1 MDNNNGWFRLGQEKI
16 QREGGRQNEQ
26 IRRNQSQSPPPWA
39 YRSSQPMATETPRT
53 NATPAETGSPD
64 ASRSNADQSGQPA
77 AAETPRTNVTPAE
90 TGSPGASRSNTD
102 QSGQPAAAETPRL
115 NAAPAEAGT
124 PDVSHSQTVGVRG
137 PVLVQDTALHE
148 TLETFVFSTTLP
160 RRIHTK
166 GYGAFGYFR
175 TTHSMKEYT
184 KAEFLQMPGQQ
195 VPVAVRFSLASS
207 NLGTPDTLR
216 NVRGFSTRFYTNGG
230 IFDLLCNHLP
240 VFFVRDAI
248 RVPEV
253 IGHLSPSSVNNL
265 ADPEQFWS
273 LFAKYPETTNMLVW
287 FFSDLGTIKSLR
299 HIRGYSVST
308 YVWLNA
314 QGVRRYVKYIWI
326 PMAGQEFIDRQEAQ
340 QLACKDPNIAGRDLY
355 DSIAEG
361 NPVEYELR
369 VQLMDPEDAK
379 TLPFDP
385 LDDTKLWDEAKY
397 PSLPVGRM
405 VLNRNPDNYAEQVDK
420 LAFNPAN
427 LLPGLEF
434 SDDKI
439 LQGRTFIYSDAQRHR
454 LGPDYRNIPVNKQQ
468 GWSPAS
474 MVSSGEGRQI
484 AGEIMRAEIP
494 NPDDFTQAGQRY
506 EAFSAAEKRN
516 LADNI
521 ASELVA
527 AQPETQQA
535 VLRNVEQASPALAEA
550 IRTQMSLYPQT
561 TGQ

>member
-1 MDNNNGWFRLGQEKI
+1 MDNNNGWFQDNAW
-16 QREGGRQNEQ
+16 REAGRQNGQ
-26 IRRNQSQSPPPWA
+26 IERNQYQPP
-39 YRSSQPMATETPRT
+39 T
-53 NATPAETGSPD
+53 NASMSGSPV
-64 ASRSNADQSGQPA
+64 AGETSRPNAAQAQ
-77 AAETPRTNVTPAE
+77 TR
-90 TGSPGASRSNTD
+90 NTD
-102 QSGQPAAAETPRL
+102 AT
-115 NAAPAEAGT
+115 
-124 PDVSHSQTVGVRG
+124 HSQTVGEWG

-148 TLETFVFSTTLP
+148 TLETFVFSTTLS
-160 RRIHTK
+160 RRIHAK
-166 GYGAFGYFR
+166 GYGAFGYFQ

-184 KAEFLQMPGQQ
+184 KAGFLQTPGQQ

-207 NLGTPDTLR
+207 NQGTPDTLR
-216 NVRGFSTRFYTNGG
+216 NVRGFSTRFYTDDGM
-230 IFDLLCNHLP
+230 FDLLCNHLP

-248 RVPEV
+248 RVPDL
-253 IGHLSPSSVNNL
+253 ISRMLPSPVNNL
-265 ADPEQFWS
+265 PDPERFWS
-273 LFAKYPETTNMLVW
+273 LFVNPETTNMLVW
-287 FFSDLGTIKSLR
+287 FFSDLGTVKSLR

-308 YVWLNA
+308 YVWRNA
-314 QGVRRYVKYIWI
+314 QDVWRYVKYTWI
-326 PMAGQEFIDRQEAQ
+326 PMAGQEYIDRQEAE

-355 DSIAEG
+355 DSIAQG
-361 NPVEYELR
+361 KAVEYELR
-369 VQLMDPEDAK
+369 VQLMNPEDAK

-385 LDDTKLWDEAKY
+385 LDDTKMWDEAQY

-434 SDDKI
+434 SDDKV

-454 LGPDYRNIPVNKQQ
+454 LGPDYRNIPVNKQP

-474 MVSSGEGRQI
+474 MVSSGDGRHI
-484 AGEIMRAEIP
+484 SGEIMRAEIP

-506 EAFSAAEKRN
+506 ESFSAVEKRN

-527 AQPETQQA
+527 AQPDTQRA

-550 IRTQMSLYPQT
+550 IRNQMLLYA
-561 TGQ
+561 GIMGR

>member
-1 MDNNNGWFRLGQEKI
+1 MNNNNGWFRLEQEKAM
-16 QREGGRQNEQ
+16 REGGRQNQQ
-26 IRRNQSQSPPPWA
+26 IKRNQSQSSSPGA
-39 YRSSQPMATETPRT
+39 NRSSQPT
-53 NATPAETGSPD
+53 
-64 ASRSNADQSGQPA
+64 
-77 AAETPRTNVTPAE
+77 AAETPRP
-90 TGSPGASRSNTD
+90 
-102 QSGQPAAAETPRL
+102 
-115 NAAPAEAGT
+115 NAAPAKTGS
-124 PDVSHSQTVGVRG
+124 PDVTHSQTVGVRG

-148 TLETFVFSTTLP
+148 TLGNFVSSTTLP

-184 KAEFLQMPGQQ
+184 KAGFLQTPGQQ
-195 VPVAVRFSLASS
+195 VPVAVRFSLAAG
-207 NLGTPDTLR
+207 NQGTPDTLR
-216 NVRGFSTRFYTNGG
+216 NVRGFSTRFYTDEGN
-230 IFDLLCNHLP
+230 FDLLCNHLP

-248 RVPEV
+248 RVPDV
-253 IGHLSPSSVNNL
+253 IAHLSPSPVNNL
-265 ADPEQFWS
+265 ADPERVWS
-273 LFAKYPETTNMLVW
+273 MFAKYPEATNMLVW

-308 YVWLNA
+308 YVWQNA

-326 PMAGQEFIDRQEAQ
+326 PAAGQEYIDRKEAQ
-340 QLACKDPNIAGRDLY
+340 QLACKDPNIAGSDLY
-355 DSIAEG
+355 DSIAQG
-361 NPVEYELR
+361 KTVEYELR

-379 TLPFDP
+379 MLPFDP
-385 LDDTKLWDEAKY
+385 LDDTKVWDEARY
-397 PSLPVGRM
+397 PSIPVGQM
-405 VLNRNPDNYAEQVDK
+405 VLNRNPDNYAEQVEK

-454 LGPDYRNIPVNKQQ
+454 LGPDYRNIPVNKQP

-474 MVSSGEGRQI
+474 MVSSGEGRHI
-484 AGEIMRAEIP
+484 SGEIMRAEIP
-494 NPDDFTQAGQRY
+494 NPDNFTQAGQRY
-506 EAFSAAEKRN
+506 EAFSDVEKKN

-527 AQPETQQA
+527 AQPDTQRA

-550 IRTQMSLYPQT
+550 IRKQMPLYTQK
-561 TGQ
+561 

>member
-1 MDNNNGWFRLGQEKI
+1 MDNNSGWFQLENANTRRGA
-16 QREGGRQNEQ
+16 GRQNEPM
-26 IRRNQSQSPPPWA
+26 RR
-39 YRSSQPMATETPRT
+39 SQPQPPSPNVHKPPSPNVHKSASPAVDETRRP
-53 NATPAETGSPD
+53 
-64 ASRSNADQSGQPA
+64 
-77 AAETPRTNVTPAE
+77 NV
-90 TGSPGASRSNTD
+90 SS
-102 QSGQPAAAETPRL
+102 
-115 NAAPAEAGT
+115 AEAANPEAT
-124 PDVSHSQTVGVRG
+124 HSQTVGVRG
-137 PVLVQDTALHE
+137 PVLMQDTALHE

-184 KAEFLQMPGQQ
+184 KAGFLQTPGQQ

-216 NVRGFSTRFYTNGG
+216 NVRGFSTRFYTDDG

-248 RVPEV
+248 RVPDV
-253 IGHLSPSSVNNL
+253 IGHLSPSPVNNL
-265 ADPEQFWS
+265 ADPERFWS

-287 FFSDLGTIKSLR
+287 FFSDLGTIRSLR

-308 YVWLNA
+308 YVWQNA
-314 QGVRRYVKYIWI
+314 QGVRRYVKYTWI
-326 PMAGQEFIDRQEAQ
+326 PMAGQEYIDRQEAQ

-361 NPVEYELR
+361 KAVEYELF
-369 VQLMDPEDAK
+369 VQLMNPEDARA
-379 TLPFDP
+379 LPFDP
-385 LDDTKLWDEAKY
+385 LDDTKLWDESKY
-397 PSLPVGRM
+397 PLLPVGRM

-454 LGPDYRNIPVNKQQ
+454 LGPDYRNIPVNKQP
-468 GWSPAS
+468 GWSPAA
-474 MVSSGEGRQI
+474 MVSSGEGRHI
-484 AGEIMRAEIP
+484 SGEIMRAEIP
-494 NPDDFTQAGQRY
+494 DPDNFTQAGQRY
-506 EAFSAAEKRN
+506 ESFSAAEKRN

-527 AQPETQQA
+527 ARPDTQRA
-535 VLRNVEQASPALAEA
+535 VLKNVEQASPALAEA
-550 IRTQMSLYPQT
+550 IRNQMPLYASTP
-561 TGQ
+561 GK